1 MYTKLLHNLKKE
13 RGKLLKLTSIETY
26 KDVLEEHIASVMKIF
41 KEKQQTDKNIRR
53 NTMTSLSPFD
63 SRLVEYP
70 GFTDTLLGIDCR
82 ERLKDAIKCNQ
93 NFTKKLS
100 PYSFEKT
107 TKPLTTY
114 AVAVFPLDILLK
126 WCLIN
131 PIGQSNIIY
140 VHRPSQD
147 PYSFYTLT
155 SIKNGKKY
163 WTMNCRLENLSNDII
178 SSTRPYLIHTF
189 RKLYY
194 MVFKDNIY
202 RANYNELSNFA
213 GEDCEQ
219 LARNIIFASKPKNV
233 CHKLREII
241 MASCVYKPTDNDI
254 FSLLGDDPLQR
265 KRFNLPEIVDIQ
277 GIVSSMF
284 DEISVEDATNF
295 YESRNVA

>member
-13 RGKLLKLTSIETY
+13 RGKLLKLTGIETY
-26 KDVLEEHIASVMKIF
+26 KSVLEEHIASVMKIF
-41 KEKQQTDKNIRR
+41 KDKQQTDKNILR

-82 ERLKDAIKCNQ
+82 ERLKDTIKCNQ

-202 RANYNELSNFA
+202 RANYNDLSNFA

-241 MASCVYKPTDNDI
+241 IDSSIYKHTDNDI

-265 KRFNLPEIVDIQ
+265 KRFNLPETVDIQ

-284 DEISVEDATNF
+284 DDISVEDATNF